1 VNVRKAVITAASRP
15 QRRLPLQNLIDRD
28 GTPKSVLQIIIEEAL
43 QAEIEEICVVI
54 CPGDAASYTEA
65 AGSHARRLTFIEQTE
80 PLGYAQALYC
90 ARDFVADEPFLHL
103 VSDHLYVSH
112 REQSCASQLVAVA
125 KEFNCSVSAVQAS
138 RESQLPYFGT
148 IGGRRVTGRNNL
160 YEVERVVE
168 KPTPTRAEQDLLIP
182 GLRVGHYLCFF
193 GMHVLTPTIMEILG
207 KTLTDEPQSISKALD
222 SLARQERYLALADL
236 GLRYN
241 VGIKYGLINAQLALA
256 LDGQDRDEVLSNL
269 VELLALRS
277 SSRL

>member
-1 VNVRKAVITAASRP
+1 MNVRKAVITAASRR

-65 AGSHARRLTFIEQTE
+65 AGAHAQRLTFIEQSE

-90 ARDFVADEPFLHL
+90 ARDFVANEPFLHL
-103 VSDHLYVSH
+103 VSDHLYLSH
-112 REQSCASQLVAVA
+112 LKQGCASQLVAVA
-125 KEFNCSVSAVQAS
+125 KEYNCSVSAVQAS

-168 KPTPTRAEQDLLIP
+168 KPTPTRAEQDLIIP

-193 GMHVLTPTIMEILG
+193 GMHVLTPTVMEILG
-207 KTLTDEPQSISKALD
+207 ETLSEEAQPISNALD
-222 SLARQERYLALADL
+222 ILARQERYLALADL
-236 GLRYN
+236 GMRYN
-241 VGIKYGLINAQLALA
+241 VGVKYGLLNAQLALA
-256 LDGQDRDEVLSNL
+256 LDGQDRDEVLTNL

-277 SSRL
+277 SSRV

>member
-1 VNVRKAVITAASRP
+1 MNVRKAVITAASRP

-65 AGSHARRLTFIEQTE
+65 AGNHARRLTFIEQTE

-112 REQSCASQLVAVA
+112 REQGCASQLVAVA

-193 GMHVLTPTIMEILG
+193 GMHVLTPTVMEILG
-207 KTLTDEPQSISKALD
+207 DTLTDDPQPISNALD
-222 SLARQERYLALADL
+222 LLARQERYLALADL

-241 VGIKYGLINAQLALA
+241 VGVKYGLINAQLALA
-256 LDGQDRDEVLSNL
+256 LDGQDRDEVLTNL

-277 SSRL
+277 SSRV